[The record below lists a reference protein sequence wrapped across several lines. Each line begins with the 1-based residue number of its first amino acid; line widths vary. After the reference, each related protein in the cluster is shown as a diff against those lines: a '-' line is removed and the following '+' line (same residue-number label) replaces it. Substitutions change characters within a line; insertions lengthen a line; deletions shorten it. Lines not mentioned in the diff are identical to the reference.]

1 MSRLTVFEETAPDAP
16 VLDTT
21 EFSEIAATL
30 KGIGVVFERWNAGET
45 FAPDASDE
53 DVLAAYRED
62 VKRICDEGGYQT
74 VDILRVTEDTPNKP
88 AIRAKFLDEHTHS
101 EDEVRFFIDGA
112 GVFYLRVKGRVHM
125 VLCEQ
130 NDLISV
136 PANTTH
142 WFDAGPDPRLAA
154 IRFFN
159 NMEGWVPNYT
169 GSAIAKSF
177 PDYDYAVDIA
187 AE

>member
-1 MSRLTVFEETAPDAP
+1 MSRLTVFADTAPDTAM
-16 VLDTT
+16 LDTT
-21 EFSEIAATL
+21 EFDEIVSAL
-30 KGIGVVFERWNAGET
+30 GDVGVRFERWNAGKS
-45 FAPDASDE
+45 FAAGASDDE
-53 DVLAAYRED
+53 VLAAYGSD

-74 VDILRVTEDTPNKP
+74 VDILRVTEETPNKP

-112 GVFYLRVKGRVHM
+112 GVFYLRMDGKVHM
-125 VLCEQ
+125 VLCEK

-142 WFDAGPDPRLAA
+142 WFDAGPDPRIAA

-169 GSAIAKSF
+169 GSDISRTF
-177 PDYDYAVDIA
+177 PDFDYAVGVA